1 MLKQI
6 SSIRSPGG
14 NSEGM
19 DKSNTCCVPVI
30 EISKE
35 SADDTWSAVVGA
47 IRGATYVALDLVSY
61 ATGLFCDFLRMY

>member
-1 MLKQI
+1 
-6 SSIRSPGG
+6 
-14 NSEGM
+14 M